1 MNLLRKLRY
10 IPTFLPE
17 TLTYANN
24 IAAAGASIS
33 SESLQAIDR
42 FVRDCYNASIWTKLN
57 EVYPLAG
64 NNLTAAL
71 IRLKSMSV
79 NPSLQAVNFVAGDY
93 TERGANGGLL
103 GDGATKYLNNNIAQS
118 VVLPANGHLSC
129 YVKSP
134 DPAGVHYFIAATSA
148 TDWSSLGTT
157 TGTDQRTLLGGA
169 AVAANL
175 PANAPGFIY
184 ADRSSNT
191 DLELQANNGAP
202 NVSTTS
208 VTPNYSATV
217 GLYMAARN
225 NNNSPTQYSA
235 ARFCFFSIGA
245 SMTAA
250 ERTAYFNA
258 VQALQTNLNRNV

>member
-10 IPTFLPE
+10 IPTFLPD
-17 TLTYANN
+17 TWTYANN

-71 IRLKSMSV
+71 IRLKSTSP
-79 NPSLQAVNFVAGDY
+79 NPSLQAVNFVSGDY

-103 GDGATKYLNNNIAQS
+103 GDGATKYLNNNMGQS

-129 YVKSP
+129 YLKNP
-134 DPAGVHYFIAATSA
+134 DPAGIHYFIAGNTA

-157 TGTDQRTLLGGA
+157 TGTDQRTLLGGS

-184 ADRSSNT
+184 ADRSSPT

-208 VTPNYSATV
+208 ATPAYSAGV
-217 GLYMAARN
+217 SIYMAARS
-225 NNNSPTQYSA
+225 NNSAATQYSA

-250 ERTAYFNA
+250 ERTAFYNA
-258 VQALQTNLNRNV
+258 VVALQTNLGRNV